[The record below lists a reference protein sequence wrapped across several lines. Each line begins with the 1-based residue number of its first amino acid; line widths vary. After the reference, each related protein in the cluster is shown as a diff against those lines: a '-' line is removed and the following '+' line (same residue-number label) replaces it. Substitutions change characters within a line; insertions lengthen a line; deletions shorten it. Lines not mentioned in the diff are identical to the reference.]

1 MTRYIKSYFSYK
13 VQPPQ
18 REKKEKNKK
27 TVDKNKFEWIINA
40 GLAATLARW
49 PFSGPLRL
57 VAQDVGFSVRKQG
70 FDSPR
75 GYNGVFRFFRE
86 IPFFIVFALF
96 YNCLE
101 ALFPLWLFPYLSL
114 FFVSFR
120 YFFTRLYPYFFGGI
134 SCARLVLG
142 QLLPV

>member
-1 MTRYIKSYFSYK
+1 MS
-13 VQPPQ
+13 V
-18 REKKEKNKK
+18 
-27 TVDKNKFEWIINA
+27 

-101 ALFPLWLFPYLSL
+101 ALFPLWLFPYFSL
-114 FFVSFR
+114 FFHETLSIFFR
-120 YFFTRLYPYFFGGI
+120 GYLLSPFI
-134 SCARLVLG
+134 LG